1 MVTAAEFLDPGGA
14 AGLPECLEETLGDLA
29 GARALA
35 ANARGSLLAGAG
47 RGGCAV
53 WDLSTRGV
61 VRRPGAGAAAAV
73 EWTRDGRRLMVAGG
87 DGAVK
92 LVDVESGEVQVA
104 LDLGFPIIGASLE
117 PDGRVCVAW
126 GAVGPPTFCDLRT
139 RDTCRMRLPSLD
151 AKADIAKSDG
161 LRFVARFPQRG
172 GGGLLFTG
180 NSRGLLSVVGYSEGS
195 SSGKGEGAQMG
206 TRCGQWDIKVLSS
219 TKVRGG
225 PAMKVLEVHRDGESL
240 LAVCHDRCIRRFG
253 LERKPGKPPILT
265 LLTEYDLETKERC
278 RWGGVGFI
286 DCKLH
291 PDAPGGAPAVE
302 PFVVAATAAEE
313 SRHNLYFF
321 HLTTG
326 LLERV
331 LEGPKGE
338 GAVSLVVLPGR
349 LPIVATISSGGQVY
363 MWSKRFVENWSAFAP
378 NFTVLENNSEHRE
391 KETEFDANPPEPAA
405 MAMTEEIEVE
415 GDPAAPV
422 DILGAWPPR
431 APGDDEVEGCLA
443 SVSIFPDKEEV
454 AGIKSPGSK
463 PGVEQGAEAVEAVP
477 MVVP

>member
-104 LDLGFPIIGASLE
+104 VDLGFPIIGASLE

-161 LRFVARFPQRG
+161 LRFVARFPQQG
-172 GGGLLFTG
+172 GGGFCSQAIPGGSCRWWDTAKVALRVRAKVHRWERGAASGT
-180 NSRGLLSVVGYSEGS
+180 SRCLA
-195 SSGKGEGAQMG
+195 AQ
-206 TRCGQWDIKVLSS
+206 RCV
-219 TKVRGG
+219 GG
-225 PAMKVLEVHRDGESL
+225 P
-240 LAVCHDRCIRRFG
+240 
-253 LERKPGKPPILT
+253 P
-265 LLTEYDLETKERC
+265 
-278 RWGGVGFI
+278 
-286 DCKLH
+286 
-291 PDAPGGAPAVE
+291 
-302 PFVVAATAAEE
+302 
-313 SRHNLYFF
+313 
-321 HLTTG
+321 
-326 LLERV
+326 
-331 LEGPKGE
+331 
-338 GAVSLVVLPGR
+338 
-349 LPIVATISSGGQVY
+349 
-363 MWSKRFVENWSAFAP
+363 
-378 NFTVLENNSEHRE
+378 
-391 KETEFDANPPEPAA
+391 
-405 MAMTEEIEVE
+405 
-415 GDPAAPV
+415 
-422 DILGAWPPR
+422 
-431 APGDDEVEGCLA
+431 
-443 SVSIFPDKEEV
+443 
-454 AGIKSPGSK
+454 
-463 PGVEQGAEAVEAVP
+463 
-477 MVVP
+477 